1 MEMEDI
7 KLIDFLPNTHISR
20 DGRIWRN
27 GREKKFTVGPIGYEV
42 VSFSTN
48 NKTKTYYKHRLVL
61 HAFVGECP
69 FGCEAL
75 HINGNKL
82 DNRLENL
89 RWGTRKENV
98 ADSVVLSTIY
108 VKVGKFLV
116 IESTANAV
124 KACTRCTPIAT
135 AATPVIVATKPRLSL
150 NQVKALVAPL
160 SPAIM

>member
-27 GREKKFTVGPIGYEV
+27 GKEKKFTVGPIGYEV

-98 ADSVVLSTIY
+98 ADAIKHGTATIGARNGQAQLTVDM
-108 VKVGKFLV
+108 VKVIRQFSLTKDSVKKLSDQFQVSNHV
-116 IESTANAV
+116 IRRV
-124 KACTRCTPIAT
+124 
-135 AATPVIVATKPRLSL
+135 L
-150 NQVKALVAPL
+150 NGMTYKGV
-160 SPAIM
+160 

>member
-1 MEMEDI
+1 MESEDI
-7 KLIDFLPNTHISR
+7 RPIDFLPNTFISR
-20 DGRIWRN
+20 DGRLWRS
-27 GREKKFTVGPIGYEV
+27 GKEKKFTFGPIGYEV

-82 DNRLENL
+82 DNRPENL

-98 ADSVVLSTIY
+98 ADAIKHGTATIGSKNGAAKLTDEMIKTIRQSRLINDSVDKLSNQFQVSVTTIRRVLNGLTY
-108 VKVGKFLV
+108 KGV
-116 IESTANAV
+116 
-124 KACTRCTPIAT
+124 
-135 AATPVIVATKPRLSL
+135 
-150 NQVKALVAPL
+150 
-160 SPAIM
+160 

>member
-1 MEMEDI
+1 MEMKDI

-98 ADSVVLSTIY
+98 ADSIKHGVATIGARNGQAQLTVDM
-108 VKVGKFLV
+108 VKVIRQSKLTKDSVAKLSDQFQVSNYV
-116 IESTANAV
+116 IRRV
-124 KACTRCTPIAT
+124 
-135 AATPVIVATKPRLSL
+135 L
-150 NQVKALVAPL
+150 NGMTYKG
-160 SPAIM
+160 I